1 MKILTDLKVSP
12 LQKDGLRNAVAKKL
26 GVRPETVGEIRY
38 IKKSL
43 DARKKNDV
51 HYLCAVEVYKK
62 GERLPKRERK
72 LPPRVI
78 WRRDPVAIAGAG
90 PCGLFAALRLAEAG
104 VPVLLFE
111 RGDDVDARKKTN
123 ERFLSLRELD
133 EESNVQFGEGG
144 AGTFSDGKLNT
155 QIKSAYVTEILQ
167 TFAFFGAPEEIL
179 WENKPHVG
187 SDRLPAVVKA
197 IRERILSLGG
207 KVFFRTKVEDF
218 SVKNGVVTQVTA
230 NGTRYD
236 VSALVLA
243 VGHSARDTFF
253 KIYEKKVA
261 MCQKPFAVG
270 FRVEHPQER
279 ISAAQYG
286 AASAF
291 LPPADYK
298 LTANACGRGVYT
310 FCMCPGG
317 TVVAA
322 ASERGLLAVNGMSDY
337 ARDGVNANSALLAQ
351 VTAKDFGG
359 EGVFD
364 GLTFQRRLERA
375 AFDLGGGDYTA
386 PAMRMEDFLLRRA
399 GTGFGGVQPSYPLG
413 VKACDLVSVV
423 GEEIAGAIREGVV
436 FMDGRLHGF
445 ASPDAVLTGVETRT
459 SSPVRILRGEDLQS
473 VSFAGLY
480 PAGEGAGYAGG
491 IVSAAADGL
500 KVADR
505 ILSKAKE
512 ESR

>member
-1 MKILTDLKVSP
+1 MKILTDLKVP
-12 LQKDGLRNAVAKKL
+12 LGGEESLRRAVARKL
-26 GVRPETVGEIRY
+26 GVKTENLGEIRY
-38 IKKSL
+38 VKKSL

-51 HYLCAVEVYKK
+51 HYLCTVEVAKK
-62 GERLPKRERK
+62 GERLPKIERK
-72 LPPRVI
+72 LPEKVV
-78 WRRDPVAIAGAG
+78 WDRDPVAIAGAG

-111 RGDDVDARKKTN
+111 RGEDVDARKKTN
-123 ERFLSLRELD
+123 ERFLSTRVLD

-144 AGTFSDGKLNT
+144 AGTFSDGKLTT
-155 QIKSAYVTEILQ
+155 QIKSPYVTEILQ
-167 TFAFFGAPEEIL
+167 TFVGFGAPEEIL
-179 WENKPHVG
+179 WEHKPHVG
-187 SDRLPAVVKA
+187 SDRLPAVVKG
-197 IRERILSLGG
+197 IRSRIDSLGG

-218 SVKNGVVTQVTA
+218 SVTNGSVTGILA
-230 NGTRYD
+230 GGKKYD

-243 VGHSARDTFF
+243 VGHSARDTFY
-253 KIYEKKVA
+253 KMYEKKVA

-270 FRVEHPQER
+270 FRVEHPQSLV
-279 ISAAQYG
+279 SAAQYG
-286 AASAF
+286 EAAEL

-298 LTANACGRGVYT
+298 LTASASGRGVYT

-322 ASERGLLAVNGMSDY
+322 ASETGLLAVNGMSDY
-337 ARDGVNANSALLAQ
+337 ARDGENANSALLAQ

-364 GLTFQRRLERA
+364 GLAYQRKLERA
-375 AFDLGGGDYTA
+375 AFLLGGGDYTA
-386 PAMRMEDFLLRRA
+386 PAMRMEDFLA
-399 GTGFGGVQPSYPLG
+399 GRETKGFGSVKPTYPLG
-413 VKACDLVSVV
+413 VKGCDLASLI
-423 GEEIAGAIREGVV
+423 GEEIAGAIREGALA
-436 FMDGRLHGF
+436 MDRRLKGF
-445 ASPDAVLTGVETRT
+445 AFPDAVLTGVETRT

-505 ILSKAKE
+505 ILSSAAK
-512 ESR
+512 RG